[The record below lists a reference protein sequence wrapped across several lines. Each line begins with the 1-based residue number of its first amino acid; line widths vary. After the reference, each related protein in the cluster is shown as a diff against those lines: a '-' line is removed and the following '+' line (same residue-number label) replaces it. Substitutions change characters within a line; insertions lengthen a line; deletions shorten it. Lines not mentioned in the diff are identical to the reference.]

1 MQLPPSELGAFF
13 GAIDIY
19 LFDQLLK
26 GRFQP
31 GMRLLDAGCGSGRN
45 LPYFLRHGFDVCAV
59 DELEVAVEKVRAL
72 AHRLAPQL
80 PASNFRT
87 EALERMSFP
96 DGHFDAVIASAVLH
110 FARDDDHFDAMV
122 AGLWRVLRPGGF
134 FFARLASSI
143 GLEERVQP
151 LGQGRF
157 HLPDGSDR
165 YLVDEVRL
173 AALEA
178 SMGAVA
184 AEPLKTVD
192 VEHERCMTTWC
203 LLKPEAFDPGGG
215 AS

>member
-1 MQLPPSELGAFF
+1 MLLPPSELGPFF

-31 GMRLLDAGCGSGRN
+31 GMRLLDAGCGNGRN

-59 DELEVAVEKVRAL
+59 DEVEVAVENVRAL
-72 AHRLAPQL
+72 AHLLAPDL
-80 PASNFRT
+80 PPSNFRV
-87 EALERMSFP
+87 EPLERLSFP
-96 DGHFDAVIASAVLH
+96 DAHFDAVIASAVLH

-122 AGLWRVLRPGGF
+122 AELWRVLRPGGF

-173 AALEA
+173 LALEA
-178 SMGAVA
+178 EMGAVA

-203 LLKPEAFDPGGG
+203 LLKVDPGGA